1 MLKLD
6 VLRSTPLERDPF
18 EYVIVRDFVDHE
30 KLKDVLADY
39 PKVPGPGSHPPTGLN
54 ISGHFKE
61 MIDEL
66 LGPSFQDAVE

>member
-30 KLKDVLADY
+30 KLKEVLADY
-39 PKVPGPGSHPPTGLN
+39 PDVPGPGSHPPDGLKIKGN
-54 ISGHFKE
+54 FKD
-61 MIDEL
+61 MIDEMV
-66 LGPSFQDAVE
+66 GSSRPSR